1 MGLARTH
8 LYPSAWLWVQ
18 TMSDLTPAQV
28 GRMRALQRLAEG
40 ALDLAA
46 LNDPAGRQQPLSD
59 DDRAYL
65 AAYAD
70 TCRSVAQRLRT
81 SPGASQ

>member
-1 MGLARTH
+1 
-8 LYPSAWLWVQ
+8 
-18 TMSDLTPAQV
+18 MSDPTPAQV
-28 GRMRALQRLAEG
+28 GRMHALE
-40 ALDLAA
+40 DLAA
-46 LNDPAGRQQPLSD
+46 DAQQRANRRLGSAEGIKP

-70 TCRSVAQRLRT
+70 TCRSVAQRLRA